1 LVPIKF
7 WSVKY
12 YTIAKFQMHCDPLKG
27 FYWENFQNFH
37 QKNRGKTK
45 FSTFK
50 LHGPSSNL
58 LCVPMSTPTTI
69 IVTTHTKHNMKT
81 P

>member
-1 LVPIKF
+1 
-7 WSVKY
+7 
-12 YTIAKFQMHCDPLKG
+12 MHCDPFLKG
-27 FYWENFQNFH
+27 LFWENFQKIH

-45 FSTFK
+45 FIAFK

-69 IVTTHTKHNMKT
+69 IIITHTKHNMKIL
-81 P
+81 